1 MTTPSQ
7 HSSMQAISETSLTPR
22 SSVLLAAYWL
32 TFIMSSLFF
41 PAFAVGA
48 IPAFEEVFLSFGS
61 DLPFLTRAVINCR
74 FALFLLPL
82 IAATPAV
89 LLSLSRTFERNVYK
103 KYKQGLLALLLAL
116 CGIAAVL
123 IVAMYLPILNLG
135 EVL

>member
-1 MTTPSQ
+1 
-7 HSSMQAISETSLTPR
+7 MQAISETSLTPR
-22 SSVLLAAYWL
+22 SSLLLTTYWVI
-32 TFIMSSLFF
+32 FIMSLFF
-41 PAFAVGA
+41 PAFAVGS
-48 IPAFEEVFLSFGS
+48 IPAFEKVFLSFEA

-89 LLSLSRTFERNVYK
+89 LLSLNRTFERNVYK
-103 KYKQGLLALLLAL
+103 KYKQGLLALLLTL

-123 IVAMYLPILNLG
+123 IVAMYLPILYLG